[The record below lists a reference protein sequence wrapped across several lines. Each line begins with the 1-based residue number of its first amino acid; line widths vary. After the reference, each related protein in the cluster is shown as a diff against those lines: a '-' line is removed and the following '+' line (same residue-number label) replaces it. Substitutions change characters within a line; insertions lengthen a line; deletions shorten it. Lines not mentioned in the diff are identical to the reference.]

1 MTRRTGLLAASAA
14 LALLPA
20 LAAQA
25 QEPLSIAKQGYLFA
39 GGKYTTVNGRQVL
52 SGQMYV
58 EYQIPRRR
66 TQKSARRLL
75 EIPGIVPSLR
85 DPIPGCPFAPRCG
98 FATDRCRSD
107 APPLAERA
115 PGHWAAC
122 WHVDRVLAA

>member
-1 MTRRTGLLAASAA
+1 MTRRIGLLAASAVF
-14 LALLPA
+14 ALLPA

-66 TQKSARRLL
+66 
-75 EIPGIVPSLR
+75 
-85 DPIPGCPFAPRCG
+85 
-98 FATDRCRSD
+98 
-107 APPLAERA
+107 
-115 PGHWAAC
+115 
-122 WHVDRVLAA
+122 